1 MFSRFALGDN
11 ACRWSN
17 HRKSYEHS
25 ADTKPPA
32 PHAGAGAELSPE
44 LGSERIIRRHSS
56 PRFLKLND
64 FKLLMLFPGS
74 PLNARVPIVK
84 GWGPVLGHGSPR
96 MLSLNRNNE
105 TTALRGKASDW
116 RPHRVQ
122 GALVH

>member
-56 PRFLKLND
+56 PRFLKLMTSD
-64 FKLLMLFPGS
+64 TPDVVPRKPIKRSGADSQRMGTRVR
-74 PLNARVPIVK
+74 ARVP
-84 GWGPVLGHGSPR
+84 SDA
-96 MLSLNRNNE
+96 LSQPKQRDYGATWKSVRL
-105 TTALRGKASDW
+105 ASTPGTGGT
-116 RPHRVQ
+116 RS
-122 GALVH
+122 